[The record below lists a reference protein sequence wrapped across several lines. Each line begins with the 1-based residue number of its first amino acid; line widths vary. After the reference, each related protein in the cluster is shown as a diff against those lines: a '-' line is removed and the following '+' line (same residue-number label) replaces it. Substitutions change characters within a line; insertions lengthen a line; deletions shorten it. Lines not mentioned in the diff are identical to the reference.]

1 MIKSKIL
8 FPFFCKVICFIS
20 LFFIFACSQQI
31 NRPHITSVNT
41 EQKTNS
47 LYEEIGGKAKIAE
60 IAQLFLDEVSYHPD
74 VLPYFQN
81 TNITRFEEKF
91 IEHLCLIS
99 GGPCQY
105 TGDTMQQVHA
115 GMNVTEAD
123 FNALVDLLVNA
134 MSRASIA
141 HTTQN
146 KLLARLVPMRKDIIY
161 R

>member
-1 MIKSKIL
+1 M
-8 FPFFCKVICFIS
+8 
-20 LFFIFACSQQI
+20 
-31 NRPHITSVNT
+31 
-41 EQKTNS
+41 
-47 LYEEIGGKAKIAE
+47 
-60 IAQLFLDEVSYHPD
+60 
-74 VLPYFQN
+74 
-81 TNITRFEEKF
+81 
-91 IEHLCLIS
+91 CLIS

>member
-1 MIKSKIL
+1 MLKPKIIFL
-8 FPFFCKVICFIS
+8 FFCKMLCFIS
-20 LFFIFACSQQI
+20 LFFIVACSHSI
-31 NRPHITSVNT
+31 NGPHTTSADN

-47 LYEEIGGKAKIAE
+47 LYEEIGGKAKITE

-74 VLPYFQN
+74 VLPYFQH
-81 TNITRFEEKF
+81 TNIARFEEKF

-105 TGDTMQQVHA
+105 TGDNMEQVHA

-123 FNALVDLLVNA
+123 FNAVVDLLVNA
-134 MSRASIA
+134 MSRASVA